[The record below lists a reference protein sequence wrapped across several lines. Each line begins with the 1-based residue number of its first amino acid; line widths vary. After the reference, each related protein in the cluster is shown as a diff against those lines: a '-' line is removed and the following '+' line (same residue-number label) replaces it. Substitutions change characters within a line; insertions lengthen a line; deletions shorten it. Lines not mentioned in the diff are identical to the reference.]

1 MHELTKSYKTNTTPE
16 TTHPVKG
23 VSYHDYEVK
32 INEQK
37 RKIKVLKPGY
47 LPVFI
52 SDMRS
57 IMKYS
62 RSTQYINQTVKETYN
77 PSSIGV

>member
-1 MHELTKSYKTNTTPE
+1 M
-16 TTHPVKG
+16 
-23 VSYHDYEVK
+23 
-32 INEQK
+32 NEQK
-37 RKIKVLKPGY
+37 RRIKVLKPEY